1 MYLTDNHKKFI
12 KRVANIVSVVVI
24 VVVGV
29 MLEHKIS
36 THFAKRDKEKADI
49 VCPSLFSVARSPKDT
64 LIVMFNVESCYPY
77 LKDHLK

>member
-29 MLEHKIS
+29 MLEH
-36 THFAKRDKEKADI
+36 HFAKRDKEKADI